1 VTAPQGDETSKIQI
15 PSSRQTWTQFKVRAS
30 SFVIYFG
37 MFGGAS
43 VKSVQ
48 SAVRFLV
55 WVSPRTIPSQGI
67 RPAHGLAMTLHSR
80 SKEQREAVRQ
90 LVYLVLTRD
99 MATFN
104 PDRFKHWIKETD
116 SKFRKVGLMLKFE
129 IRDRFVYFRIREI
142 RNGRIIYQF
151 ESSTRVPFDERDVV
165 LSYEELSPAG
175 R

>member
-1 VTAPQGDETSKIQI
+1 MG
-15 PSSRQTWTQFKVRAS
+15 
-30 SFVIYFG
+30 
-37 MFGGAS
+37 
-43 VKSVQ
+43 
-48 SAVRFLV
+48 LV
-55 WVSPRTIPSQGI
+55 
-67 RPAHGLAMTLHSR
+67 MTLHSR

-104 PDRFKHWIKETD
+104 TDRIKYWIKETD

-142 RNGRIIYQF
+142 RNARISYQF
-151 ESSTRVPFDERDVV
+151 EPSTRVPFADRHRV
-165 LSYEELSPAG
+165 LSYEELSSG

>member
-1 VTAPQGDETSKIQI
+1 MG
-15 PSSRQTWTQFKVRAS
+15 
-30 SFVIYFG
+30 
-37 MFGGAS
+37 
-43 VKSVQ
+43 
-48 SAVRFLV
+48 LV
-55 WVSPRTIPSQGI
+55 
-67 RPAHGLAMTLHSR
+67 MTLHSR

-104 PDRFKHWIKETD
+104 PDRFKYWIKETD

-165 LSYEELSPAG
+165 LSYEELSSGG

>member
-1 VTAPQGDETSKIQI
+1 
-15 PSSRQTWTQFKVRAS
+15 
-30 SFVIYFG
+30 
-37 MFGGAS
+37 
-43 VKSVQ
+43 
-48 SAVRFLV
+48 
-55 WVSPRTIPSQGI
+55 
-67 RPAHGLAMTLHSR
+67 MTLHSR

-104 PDRFKHWIKETD
+104 PDRFKYWIKETD

-129 IRDRFVYFRIREI
+129 IRDRFVYFRIKEI

-151 ESSTRVPFDERDVV
+151 DSSTRVSFDERDVV
-165 LSYEELSPAG
+165 LSYEELNPVG

>member
-1 VTAPQGDETSKIQI
+1 MRSDNVARRQLLRAKRRQGTHFQGVPYLVSFLGRLGE
-15 PSSRQTWTQFKVRAS
+15 PSLPTLGEPCAS
-30 SFVIYFG
+30 E
-37 MFGGAS
+37 
-43 VKSVQ
+43 
-48 SAVRFLV
+48 
-55 WVSPRTIPSQGI
+55 GI
-67 RPAHGLAMTLHSR
+67 RPAHNLAMTLHSR

-129 IRDRFVYFRIREI
+129 IRDRFVYFRIKEI
-142 RNGRIIYQF
+142 RNGRIIFQF
-151 ESSTRVPFDERDVV
+151 DSSTRVPFDERDVV
-165 LSYEELSPAG
+165 LSYEELNPVG

>member
-1 VTAPQGDETSKIQI
+1 
-15 PSSRQTWTQFKVRAS
+15 
-30 SFVIYFG
+30 
-37 MFGGAS
+37 M
-43 VKSVQ
+43 
-48 SAVRFLV
+48 
-55 WVSPRTIPSQGI
+55 
-67 RPAHGLAMTLHSR
+67 
-80 SKEQREAVRQ
+80 RQ

-142 RNGRIIYQF
+142 RNGRIIFQF

-175 R
+175 RSDGSGVQLRWAHRPQACVPACGRAQR